1 MAIED
6 EGIPQR
12 RAQLMGELKKI
23 NAGLARLGVP
33 ARVPAKLARLYST
46 DELEVL
52 LVGARQHYLT
62 VQYQMRGTT

>member
-1 MAIED
+1 
-6 EGIPQR
+6 
-12 RAQLMGELKKI
+12 MGELKKI